1 MKGELKMKISA
12 IIYPI
17 EDYELDA
24 LKDALICAMYKLAEP
39 DEYGIT
45 TFVDDDETKLM
56 ITANNLTEEQSKTLE
71 MIIDVLTTMLN
82 GLEIDTIRI

>member
-1 MKGELKMKISA
+1 MKGELKMKISV

-24 LKDALICAMYKLAEP
+24 LKDALICAMDHLARP

-45 TFVDDDETKLM
+45 TFMDDDKTKLM
-56 ITANNLTEEQSKTLE
+56 VTANNLTEEHSKTLE

>member
-1 MKGELKMKISA
+1 MKISA

-24 LKDALICAMYKLAEP
+24 LKDALICAMDKLAEP

-71 MIIDVLTTMLN
+71 MIVDVLTTMLN

>member
-1 MKGELKMKISA
+1 MKISA

-24 LKDALICAMYKLAEP
+24 LKDALICAMDKLAEP
-39 DEYGIT
+39 YEYGIT